1 MLVQRDEDRMDAAF
15 ETEVIKAELAFFAN
29 EQNLKT
35 NDFIFYWN
43 QPHGVY
49 PVVVPLLAFP
59 EYTYYI
65 IKGLCVSVG
74 GITES
79 IVKYSLGALTQFIS
93 ATAKDDK
100 NAKEVFN
107 SIFES
112 IIRVLEEHQKEER
125 IITPMFKTLD
135 FMFEKSEILSWVKE
149 TSFGEKIFA
158 IIGKEIKGTK
168 SMTKIPAAVG
178 LIVGLMNLQK
188 EGMQEQILE
197 LEL

>member
-1 MLVQRDEDRMDAAF
+1 M
-15 ETEVIKAELAFFAN
+15 
-29 EQNLKT
+29 
-35 NDFIFYWN
+35 
-43 QPHGVY
+43 Y

-65 IKGLCVSVG
+65 LKGLCVSVG

-93 ATAKDDK
+93 AIAKDSK
-100 NAKEVFN
+100 NASEVFN

-112 IIRVLEEHQKEER
+112 VIRILEEHAKEER

-158 IIGKEIKGTK
+158 IIVKEIKGTK